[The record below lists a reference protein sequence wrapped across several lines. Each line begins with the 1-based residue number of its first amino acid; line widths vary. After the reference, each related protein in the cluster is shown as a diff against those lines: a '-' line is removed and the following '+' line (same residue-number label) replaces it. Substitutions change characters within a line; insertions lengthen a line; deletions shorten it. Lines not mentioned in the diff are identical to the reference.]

1 MRSVYFFLTTLLVF
15 ALALFFFQGTKS
27 IQRPQVAQD
36 SSQLSPLQQLGK
48 HLFFDELLSN
58 PAGVSCA
65 TCHSPQYAFS
75 DPRNTPF
82 SVGATGIMGLRNA
95 PMLAYSAFSPA
106 QYFDEEEQT
115 FVGGYFWDGRAATIE
130 GQIAGPLFSHI
141 EMNLGSKAELL
152 QKISQS
158 PYRDLFVYVFGE
170 VALRDTVF
178 GFNAALSAIARYEE
192 SVEMNPFTS
201 KYDYY
206 LKGKVQLSDLEYR
219 GLQLFNDPKKGNCAA
234 CHPSTPDA
242 IVGKVL
248 FTDFTYDN
256 LGLPAH
262 PLHASKGLKVD
273 TGIGAVVNDNEHG
286 GKFKV
291 PTLRNVAISAPY
303 FHNGVITSLNDA
315 IQFYNKRDLGTFG
328 KPEVEANINTDE
340 LGDLKLTDAEVAA
353 IEAFLRTLTDGY
365 QPHNP

>member
-1 MRSVYFFLTTLLVF
+1 MLVL
-15 ALALFFFQGTKS
+15 ALALIFFQGASSTQKTL
-27 IQRPQVAQD
+27 IAQD
-36 SSQLSPLQQLGK
+36 SSVLSPLQKLGK
-48 HLFFDELLSN
+48 HLFFDEQLSN
-58 PAGVSCA
+58 PVGVSCA
-65 TCHSPQYAFS
+65 SCHAPQFAFS
-75 DPRNTPF
+75 DPRKTPF
-82 SVGATGIMGLRNA
+82 SVGATGIMGHRNA
-95 PMLAYSAFSPA
+95 PMLAYSAFSPSRC
-106 QYFDEEEQT
+106 FDDEEQT
-115 FVGGYFWDGRAATIE
+115 FVGGYFWDGRAANIE

-170 VALRDTVF
+170 VALNDTVF
-178 GFNAALSAIARYEE
+178 GFNAAISAIARYEE

-206 LKGKVQLSDLEYR
+206 LKGKVQLTDMEYR

-291 PTLRNVAISAPY
+291 PTLRNIALSAPY
-303 FHNGVITSLNDA
+303 FHNGVITNLTDA
-315 IQFYNKRDLGTFG
+315 IQFYNKRNLGVFG
-328 KPEVEANINTDE
+328 NPEVPVNVNIDE
-340 LGDLKLTDAEVAA
+340 MGDLKLSDQEVAA

-365 QPHNP
+365 QPQNP